1 MPTTVL
7 SVPPPNI
14 NATHIIQQ
22 PNFIPQTHI
31 IPQQMQIIQQTPIN
45 IPPPLRTN
53 APISVQFQGQ
63 PANIQIQQA
72 GQPILLNQAPVQQ
85 QYQFQYIP
93 TATAPQTQTI
103 QHFIQPQQQIQG
115 ILQPHGQQF
124 ITLQGNT
131 AFMIPPPNIMQ
142 NPTAMFG
149 SVPPII
155 NNSDDTK
162 ADGSKMI
169 KEEQKNQLG
178 AAAGRAIVTNINQ
191 PPPPIQQF
199 IVNANPWPQNQQ
211 QQMPLNSQIQILTQQ
226 QPQTSFHRN
235 GNEIVI
241 QSTPSASTQ
250 GQQIITTFN
259 PAHQG
264 QSLQQIQF
272 ANQPIISQP
281 PPSTPQFSQAQFLQN
296 VSSDQARPFSTAPS
310 LSYQQQFEQKI
321 NVHGRDKL
329 MQAIEKIHYCHHYR
343 WVRNISSSAL

>member
-1 MPTTVL
+1 MTMPSTVL

-14 NATHIIQQ
+14 LQNNATHIIQQ
-22 PNFIPQTHI
+22 QNFIPQTHI

-45 IPPPLRTN
+45 IPPPLRAN

-72 GQPILLNQAPVQQ
+72 GQPILLNQAPLQQQ

-93 TATAPQTQTI
+93 TASSPQTQTI

-142 NPTAMFG
+142 NPTALFSSM
-149 SVPPII
+149 PPITI
-155 NNSDDTK
+155 NSGDVVDTK
-162 ADGSKMI
+162 ADGSKIM
-169 KEEQKNQLG
+169 KHEEPKNQLAAA

-191 PPPPIQQF
+191 PPPPIQQY
-199 IVNANPWPQNQQ
+199 IVNANPWPQNQ

-226 QPQTSFHRN
+226 PQAFHRN
-235 GNEIVI
+235 GNEIII
-241 QSTPSASTQ
+241 QGTPSASTQ

-264 QSLQQIQF
+264 QIQF

-281 PPSTPQFSQAQFLQN
+281 PPAPPIQQQQFSQAQFLQN
-296 VSSDQARPFSTAPS
+296 VEQSRPFSSATS

-321 NVHGRDKL
+321 NVH
-329 MQAIEKIHYCHHYR
+329 
-343 WVRNISSSAL
+343 RNR